1 MKLLVVGSVA
11 LDTIETPFAKVV
23 DAPGGSALYISI
35 SASYFT
41 KSIGLVGIVG
51 DDFPS
56 DVIDDLE
63 RRGVNLKGLEIISG
77 GKTFRWAGRYHYDM
91 NTRETIYTHLNLF
104 ASFNPV
110 IPDEFK
116 SSEYVCLGN
125 IDPSLQM
132 KVLDQVNNPKLVI
145 ADTMNF
151 WIERKYDELLETLKR
166 VNVLIVND
174 AEARQIAREPNLIKA
189 GKKILKLGPEVVIIK
204 KGEHGAVL
212 MIDSVIFSAPAYPI
226 ETIQDPT
233 GAGDTFAGGFA
244 GWIAKT
250 DDISEKN
257 LRKAV
262 IYGSAIASFCVED
275 FGTNRIRNLTWK
287 EIQERFKS
295 FQEITKFEVD

>member
-11 LDTIETPFAKVV
+11 LDTIETPFDKVV

-35 SASYFT
+35 LASYFT
-41 KSIGLVGIVG
+41 KSIGLVGIIG

-56 DVIDDLE
+56 DVIDDLKG
-63 RRGVNLKGLEIISG
+63 RGVNLKGLKIING
-77 GKTFRWAGRYHYDM
+77 GKTFRWAGKYHYDM
-91 NTRETIYTHLNLF
+91 NTRETIYTHLNVF
-104 ASFNPV
+104 ADFKPV

-125 IDPSLQM
+125 IDPTLQM
-132 KVLDQVNNPKLVI
+132 SVLDQVDNPKLVI

-189 GKKILKLGPEVVIIK
+189 GRKILKLGPEVVIIK

-226 ETIQDPT
+226 ESIQDPT

-262 IYGSAIASFCVED
+262 IYGSAIASFCVEG
-275 FGTNRIRNLTWK
+275 FGINRIRNLSWK
-287 EIQERFKS
+287 EIQERFEA
-295 FQEITKFEVD
+295 FREITKFEVD

>member
-11 LDTIETPFAKVV
+11 LDTIETPFDKVV

-41 KSIGLVGIVG
+41 KSIGLVGIIG

-56 DVIDDLE
+56 DVIDDLKG
-63 RRGVNLKGLEIISG
+63 RGVNLKGLKIING
-77 GKTFRWAGRYHYDM
+77 GKTFRWAGKYHYDM
-91 NTRETIYTHLNLF
+91 NTRETIYTHLNVF
-104 ASFNPV
+104 ADFKPV

-125 IDPSLQM
+125 IDPTLQM
-132 KVLDQVNNPKLVI
+132 SVLDQVDNPKLVI

-226 ETIQDPT
+226 ESIQDPT

-262 IYGSAIASFCVED
+262 IYGSAIASFCVEG
-275 FGTNRIRNLTWK
+275 FGINRIRNLSWK
-287 EIQERFKS
+287 EIQERFEA
-295 FQEITKFEVD
+295 FREITKFEVD

>member
-1 MKLLVVGSVA
+1 VGSVA
-11 LDTIETPFAKVV
+11 LDTIETPFDKVV

-41 KSIGLVGIVG
+41 KSIGLVGIIG

-56 DVIDDLE
+56 DVIDDLKG
-63 RRGVNLKGLEIISG
+63 RGVNLKGLKIING
-77 GKTFRWAGRYHYDM
+77 GKTFRWAGKYHYDM
-91 NTRETIYTHLNLF
+91 NTRETIYTHLNVF
-104 ASFNPV
+104 ADFKPV

-125 IDPSLQM
+125 IDPTLQM
-132 KVLDQVNNPKLVI
+132 SVLDQVDNPKLVI

-189 GKKILKLGPEVVIIK
+189 GKKILKLGPDVVIIK

-226 ETIQDPT
+226 ESIQDPT

-262 IYGSAIASFCVED
+262 IYGSAIASFCVEG
-275 FGTNRIRNLTWK
+275 FGINRIRNLSWK
-287 EIQERFKS
+287 EIQERFEA
-295 FQEITKFEVD
+295 FREITKFEVD

>member
-11 LDTIETPFAKVV
+11 LDTIETPFDKVV

-41 KSIGLVGIVG
+41 KSIGLVGIIG

-56 DVIDDLE
+56 DVIDDLKG
-63 RRGVNLKGLEIISG
+63 RGVNLKGLKIING
-77 GKTFRWAGRYHYDM
+77 GKTFRWAGKYHYDM
-91 NTRETIYTHLNLF
+91 NTRETIYTHLNVF
-104 ASFNPV
+104 ADFKPV

-125 IDPSLQM
+125 IDPTLQM
-132 KVLDQVNNPKLVI
+132 SVLDQVDNPKLVI

-189 GKKILKLGPEVVIIK
+189 GRKILKLGPDVVIIK

-226 ETIQDPT
+226 ESIQDPT

-262 IYGSAIASFCVED
+262 IYGSAIASFCVEG
-275 FGTNRIRNLTWK
+275 FGINRIRNLSWK
-287 EIQERFKS
+287 EIQERFEA
-295 FQEITKFEVD
+295 FREITKFEVD

>member
-11 LDTIETPFAKVV
+11 LDTIETPFDKVV

-41 KSIGLVGIVG
+41 KSIGLVGIIG

-56 DVIDDLE
+56 DVIDDLKG
-63 RRGVNLKGLEIISG
+63 RGVNLKGLKIING
-77 GKTFRWAGRYHYDM
+77 GKTFRWAGKYHYDM
-91 NTRETIYTHLNLF
+91 NTRETIYTHLNVF
-104 ASFNPV
+104 ADFKPV

-125 IDPSLQM
+125 IDPTLQM
-132 KVLDQVNNPKLVI
+132 SVLDQVDNPKLVI

-189 GKKILKLGPEVVIIK
+189 GKKILKLGPDVVIIK

-226 ETIQDPT
+226 ESIQDPT

-262 IYGSAIASFCVED
+262 IYGSAIASFCVEG
-275 FGTNRIRNLTWK
+275 FGINRIRNLSWK
-287 EIQERFKS
+287 EIQERFEA
-295 FQEITKFEVD
+295 FREITKFEVD

>member
-1 MKLLVVGSVA
+1 LKLLVVGSVA
-11 LDTIETPFAKVV
+11 LDTIETPFDKVV

-41 KSIGLVGIVG
+41 KSIGLVGIIG

-56 DVIDDLE
+56 DVIDDLKG
-63 RRGVNLKGLEIISG
+63 RGVNLKGLKIING
-77 GKTFRWAGRYHYDM
+77 GKTFRWAGKYHYDM
-91 NTRETIYTHLNLF
+91 NTRETIYTHLNVF
-104 ASFNPV
+104 ADFKPV

-125 IDPSLQM
+125 IDPTLQM
-132 KVLDQVNNPKLVI
+132 SVLDQVDNPKLVI

-189 GKKILKLGPEVVIIK
+189 GKKILKLGPDVVIIK

-226 ETIQDPT
+226 ESIQDPT

-262 IYGSAIASFCVED
+262 IYGSAIASFCVEG
-275 FGTNRIRNLTWK
+275 FGINRIRNLSWK
-287 EIQERFKS
+287 EIQERFEA
-295 FQEITKFEVD
+295 FREITKFEVD

>member
-1 MKLLVVGSVA
+1 MKLLVVGSIA
-11 LDTIETPFAKVV
+11 LDTIETPFAKVE
-23 DAPGGSALYISI
+23 DTPGGSALYISI

-41 KSIGLVGIVG
+41 ESIGLVGIVG
-51 DDFPS
+51 DDFPRE
-56 DVIDDLE
+56 VIDYLKK
-63 RRGVNLKGLEIISG
+63 RNVNLRGLKIING

-91 NTRETIYTHLNLF
+91 NTRETIYTHLNVF
-104 ASFNPV
+104 ANFEPV
-110 IPDEFK
+110 IPDEFRK
-116 SSEYVCLGN
+116 SEYVCLGN
-125 IDPSLQM
+125 IDPVLQM
-132 KVLDQVNNPKLVI
+132 RVLEQVDSPKLVI

-151 WIERKYDELLETLKR
+151 WIERKYEELLETLKH

-189 GKKILKLGPEVVIIK
+189 GRKILDLGPDVVVIK

-226 ETIQDPT
+226 EAIQDPT

-250 DDISEKN
+250 DDISEGN

-275 FGTNRIRNLTWK
+275 FGINRIKSLTWS

-295 FQEITKFEVD
+295 FQEMTKFEVD

>member
-1 MKLLVVGSVA
+1 MKLLVVGSIA
-11 LDTIETPFAKVV
+11 LDTIETPFAKVE
-23 DAPGGSALYISI
+23 DTPGGSALYISI

-51 DDFPS
+51 DDFPRE
-56 DVIDDLE
+56 VIDDLKK
-63 RRGVNLKGLEIISG
+63 RNVNLNGLKIVSG
-77 GKTFRWAGRYHYDM
+77 GKTFKWAGRYHYDM
-91 NTRETIYTHLNLF
+91 NTRETIYTHLNVF
-104 ASFNPV
+104 ADFEPV
-110 IPDEFK
+110 IPDEFRT
-116 SSEYVCLGN
+116 SEYVCLGN
-125 IDPSLQM
+125 IDPVLQM
-132 KVLDQVNNPKLVI
+132 RVLEQVDSPKLVI

-151 WIERKYDELLETLKR
+151 WIERKYEELLETLKH

-189 GKKILKLGPEVVIIK
+189 GRKILDLGPDIVVIK

-226 ETIQDPT
+226 EAIQDPT

-244 GWIAKT
+244 GWIART
-250 DDISEKN
+250 GDISEKN

-275 FGTNRIRNLTWK
+275 FGINRIKNLTWN
-287 EIQERFKS
+287 EIQERFKT
-295 FQEITKFEVD
+295 FQEMTRFEVD